1 MADENVIVIPNSFRP
16 TYTVDPSISFEKQIL
31 MTPRISSHSKNIEM
45 YENFDKELK
54 EYISKIP
61 NEVIRSIIID
71 LLNKNMIY
79 LGRLTTHQ
87 TGITGTLLINTST
100 KELIAVVVEMNNLEI
115 DHIYANMARVSDT
128 VYTIYQ
134 QYIRATI
141 LANSSLVVK
150 DDELISLI
158 EKYFSYLIIKILK
171 LSYLNDKQRILFD
184 VTTATFFYTYYLN
197 INSNIALEKSMTKY
211 CPDKFRDEISNIIT
225 ADRMKRYAKFND
237 LFNAYYDNKA
247 ILDDPNNNVRRFLQG
262 LRLYGY
268 MFISS
273 TLDYLIST
281 ACASK
286 YNFSVIIPCA
296 IDNKL
301 QSHIEDIVIKKYSNK
316 LKYDSTAVKFL
327 SMKS

>member
-1 MADENVIVIPNSFRP
+1 MTDENLIAIPNSFRP
-16 TYTVDPSISFEKQIL
+16 TYMVDPSISFEKKIL
-31 MTPRISSHSKNIEM
+31 LSPRVSSHPRNIEM
-45 YENFDKELK
+45 YENFDRELK
-54 EYISKIP
+54 DYISKIP

-79 LGRLTTHQ
+79 LGRLAMHQ
-87 TGITGTLLINTST
+87 SGITGTLLINTNT
-100 KELIAVVVEMNNLEI
+100 KELIAVVVEMSNLEI
-115 DHIYANMARVSDT
+115 DHTDATMNKVSDT

-134 QYIRATI
+134 QYIRAAI
-141 LANSSLVVK
+141 LANSVAVIK
-150 DDELISLI
+150 DDELINLV
-158 EKYFSYLIIKILK
+158 EKYFNYLIIKILK

-184 VTTATFFYTYYLN
+184 VTTSTFFLTYYLN
-197 INSNIALEKSMTKY
+197 INSNIALEKSMNKY
-211 CPDKFRDEISNIIT
+211 CPDKFKDEISNIIT
-225 ADRMKRYAKFND
+225 ADRMKRYVKFND

-273 TLDYLIST
+273 TLDYLLAT

-296 IDNKL
+296 VDNKI
-301 QSHIEDIVIKKYSNK
+301 QSHIEDIIIKKYSNK

-327 SMKS
+327 STK